1 MGWNSPT
8 DGNSPDGRRI
18 EGLQALLRLRNFGA
32 PWRQRLPASKFPA
45 IGKVRNWNVNTVRRN
60 SHPRPR
66 SPRTAWVPAAL
77 SLLAV
82 FLLWAAVTSAQLIP
96 DHLLPAPRA
105 VGHRLATALLG
116 LGAHPPYLL
125 TALGN
130 TLAAA
135 LTGCAWAA
143 LLGVPLG
150 IALARW
156 RLLNSA
162 LQPFLAASQAVPAV
176 ALAPLLVV
184 WIGYGMPSIVVLCT
198 IMVIF
203 PIIVSTSVGVHAIDR
218 DVIAAA
224 RLDGAARLTLLFPI
238 IVPLAAPSILAGL
251 RTGFTLSI
259 TGAVVGEMI
268 IGGAGLGTE
277 LSRAQ
282 PTGDITGMFAVIV
295 VMAAAAISI
304 YLLIFT
310 VEKHVTAAVR

>member
-1 MGWNSPT
+1 MGGASRGSKSP
-8 DGNSPDGRRI
+8 
-18 EGLQALLRLRNFGA
+18 LRLGYFGV
-32 PWRQRLPASKFPA
+32 PLRQRLLASKFPA
-45 IGKVRNWNVNTVRRN
+45 IGKVRNQDVNTVRRN

-66 SPRTAWVPAAL
+66 SPRTAWVPATLA
-77 SLLAV
+77 LLAV
-82 FLLWAAVTSAQLIP
+82 FLLWVVVTRAHLVP
-96 DHLLPAPRA
+96 EHLLPAPGA
-105 VGHRLATALLG
+105 VGQRLATALLG
-116 LGAHPPYLL
+116 IGGHPPYLL
-125 TALGN
+125 SALGN
-130 TLAAA
+130 TLTAA

-143 LLGVPLG
+143 LLGIPLG

-224 RLDGAARLTLLFPI
+224 RLDGASRLTLLFPI

-310 VEKHVTAAVR
+310 IEKHVTAAVR